1 MAVYT
6 DVTDVELK
14 IFLTGYDIGE
24 LTSYRGIAEGVEN
37 SNFMLHT
44 TKGPFILTLYE
55 KRVNETDLPF
65 FLGLMQHLQHNGLV
79 CPLPVLR
86 NDSSMIGRLR
96 ISNTLLATMSN
107 ARFTKIRVLC

>member
-6 DVTDVELK
+6 DVADVDLK
-14 IFLTGYDIGE
+14 TFLAGYSIGE

-44 TKGPFILTLYE
+44 TKGEFILTLYE
-55 KRVNETDLPF
+55 KRVNEADLPF
-65 FLGLMQHLQHNGLV
+65 FLGLKQHLQQRGLI

-86 NDSSMIGRLR
+86 NDGSMIGK
-96 ISNTLLATMSN
+96 LA
-107 ARFTKIRVLC
+107 